1 MSNLS
6 PAAEKQQKLTAKIND
21 ADRAYWQDGKPKM
34 ADATYDRLLAELGA
48 LEHAHPE
55 LNRTASPTQRIGGKL
70 LSEFE
75 SVPHA
80 APMLSLDNIFD
91 LKELETRLRHWWE
104 HGAREFVVEPKVD
117 GLACDLKYEG
127 GVMTRALNRGNGV
140 MGNDV
145 TANVRTIKTVPLQI
159 KDQQAVHI
167 RGEVYMTFADFKKLN
182 ERLVAAGEKPM
193 SNPRAAA
200 NGALKQLDS
209 KECAKRGLSFLP
221 YHIVGGNMGDQMELH
236 HKLTH
241 DLGFAKLPLVR
252 RFTTV
257 EDTIEYIVKFEA
269 LKRDLPFPADGAV
282 VKVSQFGVRS
292 EFPDATRAVR
302 WAYAYKYAPEEAET
316 LLKSITIQ
324 VGRTGALA
332 PVAELEPVE
341 CGGKVNERAS
351 IFNENYIAE
360 NDIREGD
367 TVVIANA
374 GEIIPTILR
383 VVMEKRPKG
392 SVPFRMPDKCPTC
405 RTTVVR
411 KQLQQKGK
419 EGSEPVFSAVR
430 YCPNLKCP
438 SVIKGTLGHWCGKE
452 AADIEDVGPALLDI
466 LVDKMKVT
474 GVDDMYALLKV
485 HNPFV
490 GIDIGPEIARRF
502 VAGLQRSKDC
512 GMEAVLVGW
521 LI

>member
-1 MSNLS
+1 MREQSKPLSISRNLLGSADDYLSS
-6 PAAEKQQKLTAKIND
+6 PKFGQRQGICRTD
-21 ADRAYWQDGKPKM
+21 
-34 ADATYDRLLAELGA
+34 
-48 LEHAHPE
+48 HAITG
-55 LNRTASPTQRIGGKL
+55 R
-70 LSEFE
+70 
-75 SVPHA
+75 
-80 APMLSLDNIFD
+80 
-91 LKELETRLRHWWE
+91 
-104 HGAREFVVEPKVD
+104 
-117 GLACDLKYEG
+117 
-127 GVMTRALNRGNGV
+127 
-140 MGNDV
+140 
-145 TANVRTIKTVPLQI
+145 
-159 KDQQAVHI
+159 
-167 RGEVYMTFADFKKLN
+167 
-182 ERLVAAGEKPM
+182 
-193 SNPRAAA
+193 
-200 NGALKQLDS
+200 
-209 KECAKRGLSFLP
+209 
-221 YHIVGGNMGDQMELH
+221 
-236 HKLTH
+236 
-241 DLGFAKLPLVR
+241 
-252 RFTTV
+252 TV

-512 GMEAVLVGW
+512 GMEAVLVGLGIDRIGTTW
-521 LI
+521 ARKLARIYPDIWAFLADRENWSKRGLGKADIAAISSAVDNWAQDLLNKLTDRGINMKSKTYTATAAAGALAGKSIVFTGTLSQDRPVMIRLAEAAGATAKGSVSKKTDFVVVGADAGSKLTKAKELGITILDEAEFMALLEDN